1 MKKLTQLVL
10 GTMALFITVY
20 PFPSS
25 AQVIEPITGLAV
37 FDANGTRVG
46 PVVGVWSPQI
56 PGSSPGS
63 SSTGLQNGGVW
74 FSMQVDDITVLLAV
88 DQNSMLYGTGVD
100 EMFFESAI
108 CSGTPLFRTSFLNS
122 ILASDNLIRGPVPG
136 QVGGAGNNIIFVPDP
151 NALPQ
156 TVTIL
161 AVVSGVEPENCNAIN
176 TSFETI
182 SSIPLIDIDAVF
194 TRPFQVQPD
203 VAPKKGGGPK
213 K

>member
-1 MKKLTQLVL
+1 MMKTWSKFIL
-10 GTMALFITVY
+10 GTIALFLTIA
-20 PFPSS
+20 PIQSF

-56 PGSSPGS
+56 PGS

-100 EMFFESAI
+100 EMYFESAI

-136 QVGGAGNNIIFVPDP
+136 QVGGAGDNIIFVPDP

-161 AVVSGVEPENCNAIN
+161 AVVSGVEPENCNGIN

-203 VAPKKGGGPK
+203 VEPKKGGGPK